1 MLKGI
6 RTRQKFSEGCK
17 NVGKHLTNII
27 NNHLFWTKL
36 ASVRPTFKKGER
48 KEIGNYRPVSIL
60 NCFFK
65 IYERFLHD

>member
-36 ASVRPTFKKGER
+36 ASVRPTFKKER
-48 KEIGNYRPVSIL
+48 EQK
-60 NCFFK
+60 
-65 IYERFLHD
+65 